1 MLEPLIHIPSPREYP
16 PDTMPLALFLDTQ
29 GELDTAEHEK
39 WISNAPPSVSNV
51 YSKHPSL
58 DEIQVDRA
66 SRARISQQNWGQ
78 CVPSRSNARR
88 RLMEQKSRIKQE
100 RTW

>member
-39 WISNAPPSVSNV
+39 WISNAHPVFRM
-51 YSKHPSL
+51 YIKHPSL

-66 SRARISQQNWGQ
+66 STCENIQQNWG
-78 CVPSRSNARR
+78 NAYLREAM
-88 RLMEQKSRIKQE
+88 LVGG
-100 RTW
+100 

>member
-29 GELDTAEHEK
+29 GELDTAEYEK
-39 WISNAPPSVSNV
+39 WISNAPSSVSNV
-51 YSKHPSL
+51 YFKHPSL
-58 DEIQVDRA
+58 DEIYVDRA
-66 SRARISQQNWGQ
+66 SRARISQQNRG
-78 CVPSRSNARR
+78 PSRSNARR
-88 RLMEQKSRIKQE
+88 RLMEQEPRIKQE